1 MVPPEVEDL
10 MPIARKIKQHVRM
23 ASLIYQLY
31 RQFLVARKYSM
42 LTKLYCSSFC
52 GSLYSRWLLTIC
64 AEKHVLCMIL
74 SQKPK

>member
-1 MVPPEVEDL
+1 MVPPEVEGL
-10 MPIARKIKQHVRM
+10 MPKAWKIKQYVRM

-31 RQFLVARKYSM
+31 RQFLVARKYSTP
-42 LTKLYCSSFC
+42 TKLYCSSFC
-52 GSLYSRWLLTIC
+52 GSLYSHWLLTIC